1 MTRLLVYGVTKLT
14 HHIHTI
20 GNHDEYDA
28 HILCKRN
35 DKVTEVLCLNHRCLL
50 IQMMEAHQSLDDS
63 RNAITKVITHLLH
76 SGITINDTIVEY
88 DGNNAITTQTYLV
101 NCDKSRLQRHYN
113 GIEAKDIKLDLF
125 VIDSL
130 TKYILYLGFIT
141 REERVA
147 NLTF

>member
-1 MTRLLVYGVTKLT
+1 M
-14 HHIHTI
+14 I
-20 GNHDEYDA
+20 
-28 HILCKRN
+28 
-35 DKVTEVLCLNHRCLL
+35 
-50 IQMMEAHQSLDDS
+50 EAHQSLDDS
-63 RNAITKVITHLLH
+63 RNTITKVITHLLH

-88 DGNNAITTQTYLV
+88 DSNNAITTQTYLV